1 MVAIEVLPLSHAR
14 LSAYIQLRM
23 IRNWVKSASM
33 IVGLVKSGT
42 LALLHMAASF
52 GVVYALT
59 GSAALATGIALVLSC
74 VMSFV
79 FALHERAWDAVLRKT

>member
-1 MVAIEVLPLSHAR
+1 
-14 LSAYIQLRM
+14 
-23 IRNWVKSASM
+23 M

-42 LALLHMAASF
+42 LALLHLGVSF

-59 GSAALATGIALVLSC
+59 GSPVMAVGIALVLSC

-79 FALHERAWDAVLRKT
+79 FALHERAWNAVLRWAKA